1 MLYLEYNSTIRDI
14 FRQVEGVS
22 QHGLDELYNDQV
34 RDGSHSYAESIISA
48 GLASREDVLSLVAEF
63 LGYELQVGE
72 VAEIEPDI
80 LFSIEP
86 DIAHQYRIV
95 PLYRSEGGVHLLA
108 LTKPAAPT
116 AMALWRGWGAA

>member
-72 VAEIEPDI
+72 V
-80 LFSIEP
+80 
-86 DIAHQYRIV
+86 
-95 PLYRSEGGVHLLA
+95 GGIHRCCQRVNLSGL
-108 LTKPAAPT
+108 K
-116 AMALWRGWGAA
+116 WG